1 MGALDYHSLP
11 TYSLQRYYTDT
22 ISRGLN
28 PSEEEV
34 QDIINE
40 VDQDGSGKVVIV
52 IVNLFTSVTNAA
64 KVEWPEFASVLATL
78 LKAGE
83 EEEENY
89 KETFR
94 VFSKDDEGCIPADE
108 MKFVLSQICSMEVT
122 LDTLYYISETPPV
135 HFWGI
140 ILNIFCT

>member
-1 MGALDYHSLP
+1 MRKVGLSWDYLGALDYHSLP
-11 TYSLQRYYTDT
+11 TCSLQRYYTDT

-40 VDQDGSGKVVIV
+40 VDQDGSGKVIMV
-52 IVNLFTSVTNAA
+52 IVNIFASVTNAA

-78 LKAGE
+78 IKAGE
-83 EEEENY
+83 EEDENY

-94 VFSKDDEGCIPADE
+94 VFSKEAPEYCFQNCIL
-108 MKFVLSQICSMEVT
+108 F
-122 LDTLYYISETPPV
+122 
-135 HFWGI
+135 FGGI
-140 ILNIFCT
+140 INSIGPSC

>member
-1 MGALDYHSLP
+1 M
-11 TYSLQRYYTDT
+11 
-22 ISRGLN
+22 
-28 PSEEEV
+28 

-40 VDQDGSGKVVIV
+40 VDQDGSGKVIIV
-52 IVNLFTSVTNAA
+52 IVNIFTSVTNAA

-108 MKFVLSQICSMEVT
+108 MKFVLSQICSMEV
-122 LDTLYYISETPPV
+122 
-135 HFWGI
+135 
-140 ILNIFCT
+140 